1 MRLEKD
7 QKNYIVEAFHS
18 MQGREDFLNLLNYAK
33 KIIYG
38 EKTIFFDL
46 RQLTYYSNPNTGAR
60 RYVSFEIPKKNR
72 DPRTIHAPV
81 RGLLVIQKCLN
92 LILGCV
98 FTPVKFATGFVQG
111 VSIVDNAAFHA
122 GNYYVY
128 NLDLKDFFHSFD
140 QARVWKCLQLKPLNL
155 SVNQNLQQDRAYL
168 DVANIIS
175 ALVCTRLEVKRYDKE
190 GNAKLVPRNVLP
202 QGAPTSP
209 IITNIVCQKLDY
221 LLSAAAKRFGLK
233 YSRYADDITFSSLH
247 NVYQKNSEFLHEV
260 RRIIFEQGFVVNEQK
275 VRLQKDGFKQ
285 MVTGLVVNKHPNVS
299 KKFIDRIKIDLYYWE
314 RYGYE
319 RANKFFLKYYK
330 SADKSKNTSSVDM
343 SRVLLGRLQFL
354 KMVRGADNN
363 MFKKLDKRLRVLL
376 EKRRQADIPPEE
388 VHFRMTREIEV
399 VPAPAGLFKA
409 DFKEVIDIMMANLY
423 ISGTDKKEILDAA
436 HRSLEKQGFVQE
448 PFSLPEGARS
458 IVPVEARRQEH
469 SPRDVARF
477 MSLFN
482 QRDGLKYLTHDFD
495 EEGEFRI
502 SFFLEKWKNIFGQA
516 SKGRNGYEIP
526 SSLYRIINEFAFSGK
541 PNWTSANGRSVYEG
555 WSTDKW
561 VNWSTSNRLHALR
574 NPGFKVVIDD
584 FRRLTRIESP
594 NLEHF
599 IKEAA
604 GEALGPMALENSL
617 KLEDVYKA
625 DFYTHVPS
633 LKRALISIFSMM
645 AKYGGDNSIDVSY
658 KRSTDGDFF
667 VRQLIITQHDSYPT
681 KDLNQIL
688 SDWNGEKGTMGGIKS
703 NLYGYCNWSIVTMI
717 DDLACR
723 VNILREKGTPDY
735 EIIEK
740 DDVIGFTH
748 ILTYYYL

>member
-81 RGLLVIQKCLN
+81 RGLLVIQR
-92 LILGCV
+92 CV

-376 EKRRQADIPPEE
+376 EC
-388 VHFRMTREIEV
+388 
-399 VPAPAGLFKA
+399 
-409 DFKEVIDIMMANLY
+409 
-423 ISGTDKKEILDAA
+423 ISE
-436 HRSLEKQGFVQE
+436 
-448 PFSLPEGARS
+448 
-458 IVPVEARRQEH
+458 
-469 SPRDVARF
+469 
-477 MSLFN
+477 
-482 QRDGLKYLTHDFD
+482 
-495 EEGEFRI
+495 
-502 SFFLEKWKNIFGQA
+502 
-516 SKGRNGYEIP
+516 
-526 SSLYRIINEFAFSGK
+526 
-541 PNWTSANGRSVYEG
+541 
-555 WSTDKW
+555 
-561 VNWSTSNRLHALR
+561 
-574 NPGFKVVIDD
+574 
-584 FRRLTRIESP
+584 
-594 NLEHF
+594 
-599 IKEAA
+599 
-604 GEALGPMALENSL
+604 
-617 KLEDVYKA
+617 
-625 DFYTHVPS
+625 
-633 LKRALISIFSMM
+633 
-645 AKYGGDNSIDVSY
+645 
-658 KRSTDGDFF
+658 
-667 VRQLIITQHDSYPT
+667 
-681 KDLNQIL
+681 
-688 SDWNGEKGTMGGIKS
+688 
-703 NLYGYCNWSIVTMI
+703 
-717 DDLACR
+717 
-723 VNILREKGTPDY
+723 
-735 EIIEK
+735 
-740 DDVIGFTH
+740 
-748 ILTYYYL
+748 